1 MGPSSSAA
9 SSSPSAM
16 NKEDVV
22 AVAVVVV
29 FVGIVNDHADEV
41 NRAHAAANVADEIF
55 IVVLKYIFSYY

>member
-22 AVAVVVV
+22 AVAVVV

-55 IVVLKYIFSYY
+55 ILKWFLFFSYF